1 MPDGE
6 GIGDTLA
13 AGLCIHAGAVT
24 RGISAPDDA
33 VFVEWQATK
42 ASELTSEQQSLV
54 EATLS
59 FAFRVQRDGNDQ
71 VGALERLALLRREH
85 QMDQTSSDVR
95 LALQL
100 DDGSP

>member
-1 MPDGE
+1 MADGE

-13 AGLCIHAGAVT
+13 ARLRVHAGAVA
-24 RGISAPDDA
+24 RGMSAPNDA
-33 VFVEWQATK
+33 VFVQWPATK
-42 ASELTSEQQSLV
+42 ASEFASEQQSLV

-71 VGALERLALLRREH
+71 VGALERLALLHCE
-85 QMDQTSSDVR
+85 QEMGQTRGDVR

>member
-1 MPDGE
+1 MADYE
-6 GIGDTLA
+6 GISDTLA
-13 AGLCIHAGAVT
+13 PGLCVHAGAVA
-24 RGISAPDDA
+24 RGMSAPNDA
-33 VFVEWQATK
+33 VFVQWQATK
-42 ASELTSEQQSLV
+42 ASEFASEQQGLV

-100 DDGSP
+100 DNGSP